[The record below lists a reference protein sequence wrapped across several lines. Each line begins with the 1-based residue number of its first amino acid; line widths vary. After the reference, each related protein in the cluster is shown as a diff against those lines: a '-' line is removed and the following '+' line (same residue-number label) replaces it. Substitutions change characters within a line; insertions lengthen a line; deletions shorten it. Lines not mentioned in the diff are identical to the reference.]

1 MLFAPLIARLYA
13 LDTTGTERT
22 AQLHVMTIFTLWF
35 LPQMVFYGFTA
46 LATALLNAHRRFVA
60 AAFAP
65 VLNNVIVIGVLIAFA
80 HITAGL
86 TRASGSTCAASV
98 GDAGKLT
105 LLGAGTTAG
114 IAAMA
119 LVLLPAL
126 RHARV
131 HLRATFDW
139 RHPAVRKML
148 RLSGWTIGYVVT
160 NQIAL
165 AVRARAREERH
176 DRRRVRRICTR
187 TRSTRCR
194 TDCSRCRS

>member
-1 MLFAPLIARLYA
+1 M
-13 LDTTGTERT
+13 
-22 AQLHVMTIFTLWF
+22 
-35 LPQMVFYGFTA
+35 
-46 LATALLNAHRRFVA
+46 RR
-60 AAFAP
+60 
-65 VLNNVIVIGVLIAFA
+65 I
-80 HITAGL
+80 
-86 TRASGSTCAASV
+86 S

-131 HLRATFDW
+131 HLRAAFDW
-139 RHPAVRKML
+139 RHPVVRKML

-165 AVRARAREERH
+165 LFVLVLAKSGATGNVSGVPLRVRVLPSAARAARGVDHDDDDAGALAQRRATRLRRARVPIP
-176 DRRRVRRICTR
+176 RRPALP
-187 TRSTRCR
+187 RSC
-194 TDCSRCRS
+194 